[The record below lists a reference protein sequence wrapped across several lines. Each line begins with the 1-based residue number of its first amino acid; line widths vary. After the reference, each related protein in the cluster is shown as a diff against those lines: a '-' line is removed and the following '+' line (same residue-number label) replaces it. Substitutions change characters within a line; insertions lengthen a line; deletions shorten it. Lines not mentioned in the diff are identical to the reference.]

1 MSGATTVTG
10 CLLGLAERHPDLPAF
25 HSRDEAGNWST
36 RSWAEVRDEALALA
50 GGLIDLGVAPGDSV
64 ALVGDNR
71 AEWVL
76 LQLAIQL
83 ARAVPVPIYTTLTA
97 EQAGYVLAHAGA
109 RVLAADSAERL
120 ERCVDGA
127 RRAGHELA
135 ATVAFG
141 PAAERPP
148 AGALLLAE
156 LARRGVDGAR
166 LDEARERAAAATPE
180 ELCLLIYTS
189 GTTGRPKG
197 VELSHRAV
205 AAVATDVVAFIRPL
219 LEGTRYRVV
228 SYLPLSHIAEQMMSA
243 VAPLW
248 LEGEVFFCPKLE
260 AMRELLPEVRPT
272 VFLGVPRVWEK
283 VEGAVSARLDEATGA
298 KGRLA
303 RWAVA
308 TERAAYERESGGE
321 PAPRTAARAIG
332 DRLALSKV
340 RATLG
345 LDQVRLAISGAAP
358 IGLATL
364 RFFGSLGIRI
374 LEVYGMTETAAVISH
389 VRPGLPRPGTVGP
402 ALPCGEL
409 AIGRD
414 GEILF
419 RGPNLTRGYRGD
431 AAETAELIDADGWLH
446 TGDLG
451 TLDADGSLRVTGRK
465 KELLITAGGKNVA
478 PAEVEPLLIEIEGVA
493 QAVLVGDRRPYLA
506 ALLTLDAA
514 ALPAL
519 AEELGLAT
527 AEPAALADE
536 PKLRAYLA
544 ERLERD
550 VNPRLASYQT
560 VKRFDV
566 LPRELSLEG
575 GEMTPTMKLR
585 RAEIA
590 TIHAERIEALY
601 RAPAPGPASRSQGA

>member
-1 MSGATTVTG
+1 MSGPRTVTHR
-10 CLLGLAERHPDLPAF
+10 LLALAERHPEVAAF
-25 HSRDEAGNWST
+25 HERDAAGAWRT
-36 RSWAEVRDEALALA
+36 RGWAEVRDEALAIA
-50 GGLIDLGVAPGDSV
+50 GGLVELGVAPGESV
-64 ALVGDNR
+64 ALIGDNR

-76 LQLAIQL
+76 CQLAIQL

-97 EQAGYVLAHAGA
+97 EQAGYVIAHAGA
-109 RVLAADSAERL
+109 RVLVA
-120 ERCVDGA
+120 DGA
-127 RRAGHELA
+127 DRLALGARGARLAGQELA

-141 PAAERPP
+141 PAAAEAP
-148 AGALLLAE
+148 AGATTLAE
-156 LARRGVDGAR
+156 LAARGAARREETLA
-166 LDEARERAAAATPE
+166 RAAETTPE
-180 ELCLLIYTS
+180 EICLLIYTS

-197 VELSHRAV
+197 VELSHGAV
-205 AAVATDVVAFIRPL
+205 AAVAEDVVRFVRPL

-243 VAPLW
+243 VTPLW
-248 LEGEVFFCPKLE
+248 LEGEAFFCPKLE

-272 VFLGVPRVWEK
+272 VFLAVPRVWEK
-283 VEGAVSARLDEATGA
+283 IEAAVSARLDAATGA

-308 TERAAYERESGGE
+308 TEGAAYAREAEGAPARRTVSRALGER
-321 PAPRTAARAIG
+321 
-332 DRLALSKV
+332 LVLSKA

-345 LDQVRLAISGAAP
+345 LDRLRLAISGAAP

-389 VRPGLPRPGTVGP
+389 VRPGRPRPGTVGP
-402 ALPCGEL
+402 SLPCGEIRI
-409 AIGRD
+409 ASD
-414 GEILF
+414 GEILY

-431 AAETAELIDADGWLH
+431 AAATAELIDAEGWLH

-451 TLDADGSLRVTGRK
+451 LLEEDGSLRVTGRK

-478 PAEVEPLLIEIEGVA
+478 PAEVEPLLMEIDGVS

-506 ALLTLDAA
+506 ALLTLDPQ

-519 AEELGLAT
+519 AESLGLAART
-527 AEPAALADE
+527 PAELADE
-536 PKLRAYLA
+536 PRLRAWLA
-544 ERLERD
+544 ERIEQD
-550 VNPRLASYQT
+550 VNARLASYQT

-566 LPRELSLEG
+566 LPRELSLEE

-590 TIHAERIEALY
+590 TKHAERIEALY
-601 RAPAPGPASRSQGA
+601 RTPPPGPASARRGA

>member
-1 MSGATTVTG
+1 MAGATTVTG
-10 CLLGLAERHPDLPAF
+10 CLLELAERHPDLPAF
-25 HSRDEAGNWST
+25 HSRDEAGVWST
-36 RSWAEVRDEALALA
+36 RTWAEVRDEALAIA
-50 GGLIDLGVAPGDSV
+50 GGLIDLGVAPGEAV
-64 ALVGDNR
+64 ALIGDNR

-76 LQLAIQL
+76 LQLGIQL
-83 ARAVPVPIYTTLTA
+83 ARALPVPIYTTLTA

-120 ERCVDGA
+120 ERAVEGA

-141 PAAERPP
+141 PAVARPP
-148 AGALLLAE
+148 AGALSVAE
-156 LARRGVDGAR
+156 LARRGAGR
-166 LDEARERAAAATPE
+166 LDEARARAAAATPE

-205 AAVATDVVAFIRPL
+205 AAVATDVVAFARSL

-248 LEGEVFFCPKLE
+248 LEGEVFFCPELE

-283 VEGAVSARLDEATGA
+283 VEAAVSARLDEATGA

-332 DRLALSKV
+332 DRLVLSKV
-340 RATLG
+340 RTTLG
-345 LDQVRLAISGAAP
+345 LDRMRVAISGAAP
-358 IGLATL
+358 IGLETL

-389 VRPGLPRPGTVGP
+389 VRPGPPRPGTVGP

-409 AIGRD
+409 AIGGD

-431 AAETAELIDADGWLH
+431 PAATAETIDGDGWFH

-451 TLDADGSLRVTGRK
+451 ALDEDGSLRVTGRK

-519 AEELGLAT
+519 AGELGLAT

-544 ERLERD
+544 ERIERD

-601 RAPAPGPASRSQGA
+601 RAPAPDPASRRESA